1 MSDSAAPSNTH
12 HEAPALSS
20 EQQSALDNM
29 RSTFKEADGSGLEMN
44 DSTFLRYLRA
54 R

>member
-1 MSDSAAPSNTH
+1 MSTMSNVPS
-12 HEAPALSS
+12 EAVPLTA

-29 RSTFKEADGSGLEMN
+29 RSTFKESDGSGLEMN